1 MALKS
6 KAKKKTHNNTQQQ
19 YEDNLFESD
28 DTFAFIAGYTAG
40 GFPYGI
46 TWEEIAEI
54 EQNEK
59 EKIWN
64 IRNDLNDEEYD
75 LPFN

>member
-1 MALKS
+1 MASKS
-6 KAKKKTHNNTQQQ
+6 KAKKKTHNKMQQQ

-46 TWEEIAEI
+46 TWKEMAEI
-54 EQNEK
+54 ESNEK
-59 EKIWN
+59 EKIGN
-64 IRNDLNDEEYD
+64 ICNDLDDEEYD